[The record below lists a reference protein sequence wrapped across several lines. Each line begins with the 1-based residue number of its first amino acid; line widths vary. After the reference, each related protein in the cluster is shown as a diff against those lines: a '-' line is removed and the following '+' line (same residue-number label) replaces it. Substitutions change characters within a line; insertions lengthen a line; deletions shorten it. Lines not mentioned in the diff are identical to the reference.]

1 MSDQNTG
8 RLIGKYKIVE
18 HLGKGGMAE
27 VYKAYQESLDRYVAL
42 KLMHPFLAADENFLS
57 RFKREARAMAVINHP
72 HIVSVYDFDIDD
84 ETYYIVMEYIP
95 GGTLKALQ
103 AQFARAGTRMPLGEA
118 LTIILQV
125 SDALA
130 YAHGRGMI
138 HRDIKPA
145 NVMINERGDAI
156 LTDFGIAKMMS
167 GPSYT
172 ITGAM
177 IGTPAYMAPEQA
189 MGEAGDERSDL
200 YALGVLL
207 FELVTGQL
215 PYDADTPMALIM
227 KHINA
232 PVPQPRIF
240 NADLPAPIEAVLVK
254 ALAKSPDDR
263 YPAVH
268 LFARALREAIA
279 ESDLPEEAVGAM
291 PAALLRDRPTPV
303 STSSAAT
310 WLTKDDDAPTA
321 VSPLHDQR
329 NVYEPTIVAGAAT
342 QVSSAYDVTRV
353 VGETAEPEEAVSGRS
368 RTWLAVAGVVGVLL
382 LLAGT
387 AFAFR
392 EPLGLVAG
400 GGDEVPT
407 AVSTPLIAA
416 PEDEDNDAQ
425 VDLSATQTIEAIL
438 ALANPVLPSE
448 TDTPTVESDEREA
461 TPTSTASPTV
471 TLAPTINPTEAFLA
485 SCTTAV
491 RLITA
496 YTSPNTS
503 SVAAEIEQ
511 PFTMNWEIENSGTCP
526 LPAGISLAA
535 VSGETFDLTA
545 PAASV
550 LTSQLASGQ
559 RTTLSLDLTAPLF
572 VDAYETSWQLQDSDG
587 NPLGEPFTSEVRT
600 YLPITPT
607 PRVTNTPTP
616 LPPSAATPTPELAE
630 SGPVDFNF
638 FLGSCEYPGGGS
650 EWRCQMTITPF
661 GGIGPD
667 YTIWVF
673 DSDQPTR
680 YFGGNQTH
688 FIVGRRCSPWINEVK
703 VQDEASGQETSR
715 SVFIDPTAVNNFPGG
730 TACTE

>member
-1 MSDQNTG
+1 MSGKNIG
-8 RLIGKYKIVE
+8 RVIGKYKIVE

-27 VYKAYQESLDRYVAL
+27 VYKAYQENLDRYVAL
-42 KLMHPFLAADENFLS
+42 KLMHPFLADDENFLS
-57 RFKREARAMAVINHP
+57 RFKREARSMAIINHP
-72 HIVSVYDFDIDD
+72 HIVSVYDFDVTDG
-84 ETYYIVMEYIP
+84 TYYIVMEYVP
-95 GGTLKALQ
+95 GGTLKELQ

-125 SDALA
+125 ADALA

-145 NVMINERGDAI
+145 NVMLNERGDAI

-207 FELVTGQL
+207 FELVTGKL

-232 PVPQPRIF
+232 PVPQPRVF
-240 NADLPAPIEAVLVK
+240 NADLPAPIEEVLVK
-254 ALAKSPDDR
+254 ALAKAPDDR

-279 ESDLPEEAVGAM
+279 TSDIPVGVAGGVS
-291 PAALLRDRPTPV
+291 ASLLRDRPTP
-303 STSSAAT
+303 
-310 WLTKDDDAPTA
+310 APTA
-321 VSPLHDQR
+321 VSAPQAT
-329 NVYEPTIVAGAAT
+329 YEATIVAGQNTELSPADASGYAAT
-342 QVSSAYDVTRV
+342 KVIGRAEVNDAPASVPVTAGRGGLNWLV
-353 VGETAEPEEAVSGRS
+353 VTAVLG
-368 RTWLAVAGVVGVLL
+368 LFLL
-382 LLAGT
+382 LGGAG
-387 AFAFR
+387 FVFR
-392 EPLGLVAG
+392 DALGFGGGG
-400 GGDEVPT
+400 GGDAPPT
-407 AVSTPLIAA
+407 LMAAVEENDGA
-416 PEDEDNDAQ
+416 EDEQAEA
-425 VDLSATQTIEAIL
+425 DLSATQTIEAIL
-438 ALANPVLPSE
+438 ALANPVALSE
-448 TDTPTVESDEREA
+448 TDTPTAVADSDSETEA
-461 TPTSTASPTV
+461 TPTPSPTV
-471 TLAPTINPTEAFLA
+471 TLAPTIDPTVAFLA

-491 RLITA
+491 RLINA

-503 SVAAEIEQ
+503 SVAAEISE

-526 LPAGISLAA
+526 LPVGTGLAA

-550 LTSQLASGQ
+550 LTRALAPGQ
-559 RTTLSLDLTAPLF
+559 RTTLSLELIAPLF

-587 NPLGEPFTSEVRT
+587 NSLGEPFTSEVRT
-600 YLPITPT
+600 YLPVTPT
-607 PRVTNTPTP
+607 PRVPPTATP
-616 LPPSAATPTPELAE
+616 LPPSAATPTPALAA
-630 SGPVDFNF
+630 SGPVDFNY

-661 GGIGPD
+661 GGVGPN

-673 DSDQPTR
+673 DSAQPTR

-688 FIVGRRCSPWINEVK
+688 FIAGRRCSPWIHEIK

-715 SVFIDPTAVNNFPGG
+715 SVFVDPTGVNSFPGG
-730 TACTE
+730 TSCTE